1 MIATITGKIVAVL
14 PKRTGVS
21 KNGNEWASQ
30 SYVIEDEAGDKIAFD
45 VFGQNK
51 IDEYNLSVGTKA
63 SVTIKIESREWNGK
77 WFTQANCN
85 TCIVDRVQKEPKQD
99 IKQEPLNTN
108 QHTTPIF
115 KQPQQ
120 AYREPQQEISAS
132 DLPF

>member
-63 SVTIKIESREWNGK
+63 SVTVKIESREWSGK
-77 WFTQANCN
+77 YFTSANC
-85 TCIVDRVQKEPKQD
+85 TECISNSAPKE
-99 IKQEPLNTN
+99 TS
-108 QHTTPIF
+108 
-115 KQPQQ
+115 PQQ
-120 AYREPQQEISAS
+120 PVQQAPVAPPRVEHKAQDVSAS

>member
-45 VFGQNK
+45 VFSQNK

-63 SVTIKIESREWNGK
+63 SVTVKFESREWSGK
-77 WFTQANCN
+77 WFTSANC
-85 TCIVDRVQKEPKQD
+85 TECISNSAPKE
-99 IKQEPLNTN
+99 
-108 QHTTPIF
+108 TTQQ
-115 KQPQQ
+115 QPVQQ
-120 AYREPQQEISAS
+120 APVAPPRVERREEQVSADS
-132 DLPF
+132 LPF

>member
-1 MIATITGKIVAVL
+1 MTATITGKVVAVL

-63 SVTIKIESREWNGK
+63 SVTVKIESREWSGK
-77 WFTQANCN
+77 WFTSANC
-85 TCIVDRVQKEPKQD
+85 TECISNSAPKE
-99 IKQEPLNTN
+99 TA
-108 QHTTPIF
+108 
-115 KQPQQ
+115 PQQ
-120 AYREPQQEISAS
+120 PVQQTPVAPPRVEHKAQEYVDANS
-132 DLPF
+132 LPF

>member
-45 VFGQNK
+45 VFSQNK

-63 SVTIKIESREWNGK
+63 SVTVKFESREWSGK
-77 WFTQANCN
+77 WFTSANC
-85 TCIVDRVQKEPKQD
+85 TECISNSAPIE
-99 IKQEPLNTN
+99 
-108 QHTTPIF
+108 TTPQ
-115 KQPQQ
+115 QPAQQ
-120 AYREPQQEISAS
+120 APVAPPRVERREEQISADS
-132 DLPF
+132 LPF